1 MNRPVF
7 GPEQKPLGHPAT
19 TRLLNRL
26 WPDDEQELEK
36 IRQRAI
42 NDEIFTRAIRSCW
55 QKAEGK

>member
-1 MNRPVF
+1 MKNADPV
-7 GPEQKPLGHPAT
+7 GWPWLRTPEA
-19 TRLLNRL
+19 TRLINRL

-55 QKAEGK
+55 QKADGK